1 MGQIKYKTSPKFPT
15 IQYRSWHDSY
25 NTVSYVCV
33 CNSVSGTAL
42 AISSQSKGELN
53 SYCFCW
59 QCTHTDQ
66 PTDVRLFVCMLILT
80 VHVIIIFT
88 HSAMNAVEVGF
99 SFLWASSTLDR
110 KWNSINFQCPLEVG
124 LSCVCVCAC
133 VFERKEEGYKWHLSA
148 VHNWRL

>member
-1 MGQIKYKTSPKFPT
+1 MKLIFVLMGFKIGDLNDHHPMCTWIDFFHYFGDLWKINGHIKNLPKVCRYAVPTSW
-15 IQYRSWHDSY
+15 YDNY
-25 NTVSYVCV
+25 CYVCV

-42 AISSQSKGELN
+42 AICSQSKGELN
-53 SYCFCW
+53 SYSFCW

-99 SFLWASSTLDR
+99 SFLWASSTIDGEMNL
-110 KWNSINFQCPLEVG
+110 FFL
-124 LSCVCVCAC
+124 
-133 VFERKEEGYKWHLSA
+133 Y
-148 VHNWRL
+148 